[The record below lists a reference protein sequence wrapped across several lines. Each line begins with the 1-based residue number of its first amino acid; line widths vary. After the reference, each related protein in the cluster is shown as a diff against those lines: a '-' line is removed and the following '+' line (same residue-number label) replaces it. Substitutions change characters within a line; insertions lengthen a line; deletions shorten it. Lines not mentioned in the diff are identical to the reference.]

1 MARKPPAPGT
11 ARRATVRRATIT
23 DVARAAGVS
32 TSTASL
38 AFSGAGPVSP
48 ATRARVLA
56 AAGDLDYAG
65 PDPTARSLRRG
76 RSGVVAAV
84 VGARLGHAFRDPM
97 MVAML
102 DGLAEQVG
110 AMGNSLL
117 LVPVRSSIETEAA
130 TLTTLAMDAAV
141 LLDCEVPTGGLIGAL
156 RRRGTVVVGVDG
168 PDGVDV
174 PQVRIDDEGGTAA
187 LVGYLAEL
195 GHHDLGVITLPLGM
209 DGTGGPLTDADLAGC
224 RVRSA
229 PGVPQRRL
237 RAARAE
243 AAARPGMRT
252 RFVEAAWN
260 LVEDGERAAGL
271 LLDAARPPTAM
282 IAQSDVLALGCLR
295 AASARGLA
303 VPADLSVA
311 GFDGVDLHLLGGTLL
326 TTIEQ
331 PATEKGRAA
340 GRMVATALNGGTPD
354 DVELPIAL
362 RVGTTTGPQASR
374 TIA

>member
-1 MARKPPAPGT
+1 MAHRPSAPGT
-11 ARRATVRRATIT
+11 ARPVGTRRATIT

-56 AAGDLDYAG
+56 AASALDYCG

-84 VGARLGHAFRDPM
+84 VGARLGYAFRDPM

-102 DGLAEQVG
+102 DGLAEEVG

-117 LVPVRSSIETEAA
+117 LVPVRSPVDPQAA

-141 LLDCEVPTGGLIGAL
+141 LLDCEIPTAGLIGSM
-156 RRRGTVVVGVDG
+156 RRRGTVVIGIDG
-168 PDGVDV
+168 PDGVDA
-174 PQVRIDDEGGTAA
+174 PQVRIDDQGGTAA
-187 LVGYLAEL
+187 LISHLADL
-195 GHHDLGVITLPLGM
+195 GHGDLAVITLPLGM
-209 DGTGGPLTDADLAGC
+209 DGTGGALTETDLAGA
-224 RVRSA
+224 RVTGA

-237 RAARAE
+237 RAAQE
-243 AAARPGMRT
+243 AVAARPGTRV

-260 LVEDGERAAGL
+260 LVEDGEQAAGL
-271 LLDAARPPTAM
+271 LLDAAEPPTAL

-295 AASARGLA
+295 AASIRGLD
-303 VPADLSVA
+303 VPGDLSVA
-311 GFDGVDLHLLGGTLL
+311 GFDGVDLHLLGGTRL

-340 GRMVATALNGGTPD
+340 GRMVAMALSGHAPD
-354 DVELPIAL
+354 DVRLPIGL
-362 RVGTTTGPQASR
+362 RVGTTTGPQPSR
-374 TIA
+374 TTA